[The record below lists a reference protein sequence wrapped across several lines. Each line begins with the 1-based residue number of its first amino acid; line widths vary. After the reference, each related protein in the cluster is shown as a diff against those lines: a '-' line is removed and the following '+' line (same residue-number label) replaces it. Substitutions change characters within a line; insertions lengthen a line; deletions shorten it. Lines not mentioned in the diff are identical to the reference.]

1 MQYWKKNMVVVAAAG
16 NTNAELQFFPASY
29 DHVVSVANTTME
41 DVKAP
46 GATYSYKVDL
56 TAPGYGVYSTKMTIR
71 MRVKVVHHSLHPK
84 SQVQR
89 RWLKVHFPI

>member
-46 GATYSYKVDL
+46 GATYSYKV
-56 TAPGYGVYSTKMTIR
+56 TIR